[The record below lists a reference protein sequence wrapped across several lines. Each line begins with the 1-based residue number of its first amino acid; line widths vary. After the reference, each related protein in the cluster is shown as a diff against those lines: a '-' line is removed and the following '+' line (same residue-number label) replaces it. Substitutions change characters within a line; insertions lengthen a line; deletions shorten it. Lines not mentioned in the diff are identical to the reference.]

1 MNAMSQFL
9 KQAMSDNRTG
19 LASVKRVGILVATI
33 AMSVAL
39 LILAA
44 STLLGHDTAMAI
56 TGVAASLSALAG
68 GSYVGGIHADAKRE
82 LKDGA

>member
-56 TGVAASLSALAG
+56 AAVATPLATMNG
-68 GSYVGGIHADAKRE
+68 YSYVGG
-82 LKDGA
+82 LKHGEQKDVT